1 MSFNSWNKIK
11 IKKQIKSATDNVDK
25 MILKNLL
32 NDVINP
38 FDDETYPRTDDAN
51 KNIIEEYS
59 IFLNDIEK
67 FSLIPKFKNVQQE
80 QVRIP
85 INSQLD
91 FLYDFFSSVTPGWMD
106 IFDKIFKERKSNLRI
121 AKSGNYSVYLSS
133 VDYSYISTNKEYLI
147 DDLFSL
153 VHEYTHAIVD
163 HICFRTDYNSH
174 YPFIEL
180 PSLNM
185 ELISASLMSEFFINI
200 DSDITDYL
208 KYIINTII
216 DYAKRIVSTSK
227 YLKEKGEFPQD
238 FNRSIIIDF
247 SYVIPYLF
255 NFELF
260 FLYKEDKEKW
270 FYILNEIINMKPSDN
285 SLEDIKKLGLIP
297 NSRINEFCDGLR
309 LL

>member
-11 IKKQIKSATDNVDK
+11 INKQIKNTTDNVDK

-32 NDVINP
+32 NDSIAP
-38 FDDETYPRTDDAN
+38 FDSETYPRTDDAN

-67 FSLIPKFKNVQQE
+67 FSLTPKFKNVQQE

-185 ELISASLMSEFFINI
+185 ELISASLMSEFFLNI

-270 FYILNEIINMKPSDN
+270 FYILNEIINMKPGGN

-297 NSRINEFCDGLR
+297 NSRINEFCDELR

>member
-11 IKKQIKSATDNVDK
+11 IKKQIKSTTDNVDK

-38 FDDETYPRTDDAN
+38 FDDETYPRTDAAN
-51 KNIIEEYS
+51 KTIIEEYS
-59 IFLNDIEK
+59 SFLNDIEK
-67 FSLIPKFKNVQQE
+67 FSLIPKFKNIRQE

-91 FLYDFFSSVTPGWMD
+91 FLYDFFSSVTPDWMG
-106 IFDKIFKERKSNLRI
+106 IFNKIFKERKSNLRI
-121 AKSGNYSVYLSS
+121 AKSGNYSVYLAS

-174 YPFIEL
+174 YPFVEL

-185 ELISASLMSEFFINI
+185 ELISALFMSDFFLDI

-216 DYAKRIVSTSK
+216 DYAKRIVNTSK

-238 FNRSIIIDF
+238 FNHSIIIDF

-270 FYILNEIINMKPSDN
+270 FYILNEIINMKPSGN